1 MGEMCPVSVSC
12 MVDLAEEKDAPVM
25 GLEERNASEEKDAPE
40 EKKEAKYIWSFVPY
54 EKGEEKDALVK
65 EKIPDEK
72 DLPEKEGV
80 ASKVCRD
87 AESPCMGQENYDI
100 CISLLERGCPE
111 NKIVYMEMCPV
122 SVSCMVD
129 LAEEK
134 DAPVKE
140 KIPDEKDL
148 PEKEGVASEVC
159 RDAESPC

>member
-1 MGEMCPVSVSC
+1 
-12 MVDLAEEKDAPVM
+12 MVDLAEEKDAPGM
-25 GLEERNASEEKDAPE
+25 GLEEKNASEEKDAP
-40 EKKEAKYIWSFVPY
+40 
-54 EKGEEKDALVK
+54 VK

-72 DLPEKEGV
+72 DLPAEKDVQEKEGV

-100 CISLLERGCPE
+100 CISLLGRGCPE

-134 DAPVKE
+134 DAPVMESEEKNASEEKDAPEEKKE
-140 KIPDEKDL
+140 PAEKDIPDEKDL
-148 PEKEGVASEVC
+148 PKNEGV
-159 RDAESPC
+159 

>member
-1 MGEMCPVSVSC
+1 

-25 GLEERNASEEKDAPE
+25 EPEEKNASEEKDAPE
-40 EKKEAKYIWSFVPY
+40 EKKEPA
-54 EKGEEKDALVK
+54 EKDAPVK
-65 EKIPDEK
+65 EEIPDEK

-134 DAPVKE
+134 DAPVMEPEEKNASEEKDAPVKE

-148 PEKEGVASEVC
+148 L
-159 RDAESPC
+159 